1 LVYQDSQDRDVKSLL
16 RKLLS
21 GYQLYFD
28 RHGVLNSDGR
38 RLLNEIIRLLVYEY
52 PELKPLAKKVRKN
65 PTLSNVVK
73 LAEVFMDINE
83 VRELMEIG
91 IYGPYTYSED

>member
-1 LVYQDSQDRDVKSLL
+1 M

-28 RHGVLNSDGR
+28 RHGALNSDGR
-38 RLLNEIIRLLVYEY
+38 RLLNEIIRLVVYEY
-52 PELKPLAKKVRKN
+52 PELKPLVKKVRKD

-73 LAEVFMDINE
+73 LAEIFMDINE
-83 VRELMEIG
+83 IRELVEIG
-91 IYGPYTYSED
+91 IYGPYTYLEG

>member
-1 LVYQDSQDRDVKSLL
+1 M

-38 RLLNEIIRLLVYEY
+38 RLLNEIIRLVVYEY
-52 PELKPLAKKVRKN
+52 PELKPLVKKVRKD

-73 LAEVFMDINE
+73 LAEIFMDINE
-83 VRELMEIG
+83 IRELVEIG
-91 IYGPYTYSED
+91 TYGPYTYLEG

>member
-1 LVYQDSQDRDVKSLL
+1 M

-38 RLLNEIIRLLVYEY
+38 RLLNEIIRLVVYEY
-52 PELKPLAKKVRKN
+52 PELKPLAKKVRKD
-65 PTLSNVVK
+65 PTLSNIVK
-73 LAEVFMDINE
+73 LAEIFMDVNE
-83 VRELMEIG
+83 IRELVEIG
-91 IYGPYTYSED
+91 ICGPYTYLED